1 VKPRWQII
9 HQEENSGKVS
19 DQVTQRQKTSAKV
32 NAAKHPQEGA
42 SRAQRSPSDVGGKVS
57 AQAATRQSIHQKR
70 SNDKASAEKSASSQ
84 VSAAKKQ
91 TTMATSNLQVGHTR
105 VKKELKHM

>member
-32 NAAKHPQEGA
+32 NAAKHPQEGHH
-42 SRAQRSPSDVGGKVS
+42 VHNG
-57 AQAATRQSIHQKR
+57 AQATLAAKYQPKQQH
-70 SNDKASAEKSASSQ
+70 DKASI
-84 VSAAKKQ
+84 
-91 TTMATSNLQVGHTR
+91 
-105 VKKELKHM
+105 KKEATTKHPLRRVQASKYILRRSR